1 MPACRQTQETLADGH
16 ERRVQACRT
25 RLRLLIFNTEKLM
38 SRLTLLCAGLLAATV
53 ASAADPKP
61 EIQREPVPPQTAGV
75 AHTLRTIPEAC
86 ARLEGKFT
94 GDKAKPYAFAAV
106 PTSSRCQPRAR
117 LVEAAGAKASVA
129 NGWLLNDLIR
139 VPNASCPSQHAVV
152 RVWRRAGKAAPPKL
166 DAQGRSRI
174 YLKDGLEAARQ
185 GQAAAVPAFA
195 TAMTLEGIACK

>member
-1 MPACRQTQETLADGH
+1 M
-16 ERRVQACRT
+16 
-25 RLRLLIFNTEKLM
+25 LR
-38 SRLTLLCAGLLAATV
+38 SSLLCVGLLATAV

-61 EIQREPVPPQTAGV
+61 EIQREPAPPQSVGV
-75 AHTLRTIPEAC
+75 THTLRTIPEAC
-86 ARLEGKFT
+86 ARLEGRFS

-117 LVEAAGAKASVA
+117 LVDAARVKASVA

-139 VPNASCPSQHAVV
+139 VPSARCPTQQAVV
-152 RVWRRAGKAAPPKL
+152 RVWRQEGKAAPPKL

-185 GQAAAVPAFA
+185 GQLASVPVFAA
-195 TAMTLEGIACK
+195 AMTLEGQACK